1 MVNREWGGQGRKMGQ
16 RKFRLGAPSISSSH
30 GREITLRPF
39 LLKRL
44 VIPAKA
50 GMTSKKQNYSPAA
63 ALRRAA
69 SDTATSSAVVDQL
82 LTEIRNTARPR
93 QVEPLIHALPS

>member
-1 MVNREWGGQGRKMGQ
+1 
-16 RKFRLGAPSISSSH
+16 
-30 GREITLRPF
+30 
-39 LLKRL
+39 
-44 VIPAKA
+44 
-50 GMTSKKQNYSPAA
+50 MTSKKQNYSPAA